1 MAIEVAFQM
10 YQFLKQY
17 QPKRE
22 QEGGGPYSS
31 EDDDSGD
38 GDSSDDTGEDDDG
51 EDDDNEDVDGEDDDT
66 ESLRKSDIN
75 HNYIHDLE
83 SLWRIL
89 VWSVFVYK
97 KAPALTDETSSIVC
111 QYATKQLF
119 LSFPR

>member
-1 MAIEVAFQM
+1 M
-10 YQFLKQY
+10 KQY

-66 ESLRKSDIN
+66 ESLRKPGIN
-75 HNYIHDLE
+75 HNYIHDLG
-83 SLWRIL
+83 
-89 VWSVFVYK
+89 
-97 KAPALTDETSSIVC
+97 
-111 QYATKQLF
+111 F
-119 LSFPR
+119 L